1 MTVYTPRR
9 AARVLLVDAAGRV
22 LLFAGFDPARPDH
35 RYWFTPGG
43 GLEPGEAPAAG
54 AARELAEETG
64 LRLAPERLGEPV
76 WRETVR
82 FPFDGVQYE
91 QEQVFFLVR
100 VPAWEVDTAGF
111 DDVER
116 ASVTGHR
123 WWPAEEL
130 AGTDERYYPTDLPAL
145 LGRVLP
151 GPPGPGAAEAVAGPA
166 AAGPAGAVATG
177 PAAGGPATVSAGGP
191 VEGGAADGG
200 TPC

>member
-9 AARVLLVDAAGRV
+9 AARVLLVDRAGRV
-22 LLFAGFDPARPDH
+22 LLFAGFDPAQPEH

-43 GLEPGEAPAAG
+43 GLRPGESPAAG

-76 WRETVR
+76 RRETIQ
-82 FPFDGVQYE
+82 FSFAGVPYQQE
-91 QEQVFFLVR
+91 QEFFLVR
-100 VPAWEVDTAGF
+100 VPSWEVDTTGF

-116 ASVTGHR
+116 ASVSGHR
-123 WWPAEEL
+123 WWSVDEL

-145 LGRVLP
+145 LRRVLADA
-151 GPPGPGAAEAVAGPA
+151 PPADPAACPDAGAASPAGVV
-166 AAGPAGAVATG
+166 AAGP
-177 PAAGGPATVSAGGP
+177 
-191 VEGGAADGG
+191 ADGG